1 MVNPWKPP
9 VGNRCSVRN
18 AQVHISILP
27 VCPATLDISY
37 HNKVQSILSK
47 YTAMESKSAR
57 EYFQIFRGTPFTALL
72 DDLMEIVIW
81 RPLRS
86 ELARG
91 GIVLHVSTWVGE
103 EAKMD
108 Q

>member
-1 MVNPWKPP
+1 
-9 VGNRCSVRN
+9 
-18 AQVHISILP
+18 
-27 VCPATLDISY
+27 
-37 HNKVQSILSK
+37 
-47 YTAMESKSAR
+47 MESKSAR

-103 EAKMD
+103 EAKMRSISVAELFVGRVGSD
-108 Q
+108 TI